1 MDRGLCFKKN
11 VSLIIQIWSG
21 IILLNGGMYQAIS
34 EIESKCNKAS
44 LFNFGSHSNSGI
56 PVTMYSY
63 VVLIKNSKHK
73 NCKTQ
78 IQIKHK
84 PYIFLNKQR
93 CWQNSMIFSGRHVSI
108 SAFEV

>member
-78 IQIKHK
+78 IQRKHK